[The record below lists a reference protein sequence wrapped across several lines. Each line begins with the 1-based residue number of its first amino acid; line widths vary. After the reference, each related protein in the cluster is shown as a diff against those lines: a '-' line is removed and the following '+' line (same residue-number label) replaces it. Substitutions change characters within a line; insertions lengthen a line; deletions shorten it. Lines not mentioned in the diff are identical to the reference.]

1 MSELRNLM
9 MVAANGGADP
19 VPEGWQIDT
28 GALTTGDNIISNIR
42 LVMTDFY
49 SVTPGHA
56 IRVCFGANGLIGN
69 TFLAFEYDSEKNKL
83 DYWPVNLSG
92 DTRKFTA
99 KANTAYVNAV
109 VNYYNI
115 DDVYI
120 RDDTTGEYLYK
131 GKNVQ

>member
-9 MVAANGGADP
+9 MAAANGGADP

-28 GALTTGDNIISNIR
+28 GALSTGNNTFPNTR

-49 SVTPGHA
+49 SVTPGHS
-56 IRVCFGANGLIGN
+56 IKVRFGANGLSGN
-69 TFLAFEYDSEKNKL
+69 TFLAFEYDAGKNKL
-83 DYWPVNLSG
+83 DYWPVNTSG
-92 DTRKFTA
+92 DTRRFTA

-120 RDDTTGEYLYK
+120 MDETTGEYLYK